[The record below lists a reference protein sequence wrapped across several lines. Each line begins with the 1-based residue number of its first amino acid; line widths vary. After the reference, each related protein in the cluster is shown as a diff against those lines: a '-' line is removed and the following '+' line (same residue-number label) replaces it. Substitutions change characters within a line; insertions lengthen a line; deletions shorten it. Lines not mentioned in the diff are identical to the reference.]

1 MIDYSV
7 EPDRCIV
14 VGITTPDITTAQTE
28 EFLDELVFLIDTAG
42 AVVEKRFTQ
51 KLPYKDPKYFVGS
64 GKLEEIK
71 EYMTAAE
78 LKWAVFDD
86 ELSPSQARNIEK
98 FLDCHVL
105 DRTGLILNIFA

>member
-51 KLPYKDPKYFVGS
+51 
-64 GKLEEIK
+64 E
-71 EYMTAAE
+71 TA
-78 LKWAVFDD
+78 LQR
-86 ELSPSQARNIEK
+86 P
-98 FLDCHVL
+98 
-105 DRTGLILNIFA
+105 

>member
-51 KLPYKDPKYFVGS
+51 KLPY
-64 GKLEEIK
+64 
-71 EYMTAAE
+71 
-78 LKWAVFDD
+78 
-86 ELSPSQARNIEK
+86 
-98 FLDCHVL
+98 
-105 DRTGLILNIFA
+105 

>member
-51 KLPYKDPKYFVGS
+51 KLPYKDP
-64 GKLEEIK
+64 
-71 EYMTAAE
+71 
-78 LKWAVFDD
+78 
-86 ELSPSQARNIEK
+86 
-98 FLDCHVL
+98 
-105 DRTGLILNIFA
+105 